1 MSPMPAATPAPWSR
15 RCTGSIR
22 RRSAP
27 ISSAPAS
34 SSTASRTSSAT
45 RRTII
50 ASWSSIP
57 RSAATPTASSTDSAG
72 RPGKGFVH
80 HTGEWANRGNQMKRF
95 VAIGLALLLMGQAP
109 PPRDVSALAWMS
121 GDWLSE
127 EGGTWTEEH
136 WSAPR
141 AGAMIG
147 YSRSGRGA
155 TMREYEYIRIE
166 AGADG
171 ALAYVALP

>member
-1 MSPMPAATPAPWSR
+1 
-15 RCTGSIR
+15 
-22 RRSAP
+22 
-27 ISSAPAS
+27 
-34 SSTASRTSSAT
+34 
-45 RRTII
+45 
-50 ASWSSIP
+50 
-57 RSAATPTASSTDSAG
+57 
-72 RPGKGFVH
+72 
-80 HTGEWANRGNQMKRF
+80 MKRF

-171 ALAYVALP
+171 ALAYVALPGGAAAPVRFPLVRADAASATFENAVHDFPQRIVYRRAGAELVATISAIDGTHAMRWRYRRR